1 MPVAVTGTAVCI
13 LRAIGTGTL
22 RIVAGAAAP
31 AHTNSQTNSNGTPY
45 AYRQVWG
52 DSFLESHD

>member
-13 LRAIGTGTL
+13 LRAIVAGTA
-22 RIVAGAAAP
+22 RIVAGAGAP
-31 AHTNSQTNSNGTPY
+31 AYTNSQTNSNGTSY
-45 AYRQVWG
+45 TYRQVWR